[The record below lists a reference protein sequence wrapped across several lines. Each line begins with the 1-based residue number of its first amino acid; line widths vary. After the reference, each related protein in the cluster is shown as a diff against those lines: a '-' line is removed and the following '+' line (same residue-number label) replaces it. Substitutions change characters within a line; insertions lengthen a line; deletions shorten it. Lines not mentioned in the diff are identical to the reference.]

1 MNASPAYFEMSFCPS
16 LDLVSVVRR
25 FVGAFYEHVLT
36 DRELASRV
44 ALAAHELL
52 ENAVKYSID
61 GETSIRM
68 DVLGHGEIT
77 IRTRNRAN
85 ADHARVLESRLRALA
100 ASGDPDAFYQSLF
113 RSSVGKPDQRGGLGL
128 GRVAAEAEMDLTM
141 SLDPVGNVELVA
153 RTRTGA
159 GVA

>member
-1 MNASPAYFEMSFCPS
+1 MNATPVYFEMSFCPS

-52 ENAVKYSID
+52 ENAVKYSVD

-68 DVLGHGEIT
+68 DVLAGGGIV
-77 IRTRNRAN
+77 IRTRNKAN
-85 ADHARVLESRLRALA
+85 VDHAKVLEGRLQALA
-100 ASGDPDAFYQSLF
+100 ASGDPDAYYQSLF
-113 RSSVGKPDQRGGLGL
+113 RSSVGSPDQRGGLGL
-128 GRVAAEAEMDLTM
+128 GRVASEAEMDLTM
-141 SLDPVGNVELVA
+141 SMDPVGIVELVA
-153 RTRTGA
+153 RTRAVVGA
-159 GVA
+159 A